1 LKRLKLMVSLL
12 REPIPE
18 CALAIAAHPDD
29 IEFMAGGT
37 LASWIAQGCQV
48 HSLIV
53 TDGAGGSRDPEQDPA
68 QLIAQR
74 RQEQLQAAAIL
85 GVASVTFLGYG
96 DATLEPTRELRLA
109 LARVIRQV
117 RPEAVLSFDP
127 HMLYRAATIN
137 HSDHLAVGASTLGA
151 VMPLANT
158 WQAAPELQS
167 SGLLPHDVSTIYL
180 FEPASPTHWM
190 PLSPHAIDQK
200 AAALRAHASQLANWD
215 GVHCLYERARATAQI
230 ARQQGIRCAYAEDF
244 TRIQL
249 APDGQ
254 YTGRPWSGATL
265 QAPRIGLLAKNM
277 KVAAAHLVSAIQ
289 ARMAL

>member
-1 LKRLKLMVSLL
+1 MVSLL

-18 CALAIAAHPDD
+18 RALAIAAHPDD

-48 HSLIV
+48 HYLIV
-53 TDGAGGSRDPEQDPA
+53 TDGAGGSRDPQQDPA

-74 RQEQLQAAAIL
+74 RQEQLQAASIL

-96 DATLEPTRELRLA
+96 DATLEPTRDLRLA

-137 HSDHLAVGASTLGA
+137 HSDHLVVGASTLGA

-158 WQAAPELQS
+158 WQAAPELQPA
-167 SGLLPHDVSTIYL
+167 GLLPHDVATIYL

-190 PLSPHAIDQK
+190 PLSTHAVTLK

-215 GVHCLYERARATAQI
+215 GVNCLYERARTTAQV
-230 ARQQGIRCAYAEDF
+230 ARQHGIRCAYAEDF

-254 YTGRPWSGATL
+254 YTGLPWGGA
-265 QAPRIGLLAKNM
+265 AAHPPRIGLLANSM
-277 KVAAAHLVSAIQ
+277 KIAAAQLVSAIQ
-289 ARMAL
+289 SRIAI